1 MLAQFVSPKAVDA
14 AVAGLSLTLCALLL
28 RGIDVATEAVGL
40 HPLPVFAVPIL
51 PSSLLFFAGPTPPP
65 ARGFLLCTIFAW
77 AAALGINYVDFHD
90 DFDEPTAAALVVGVL
105 LALFKATNNFFV
117 PTVGLVAALV
127 VDPTRGLE
135 DPVAALQASSRRRGS
150 PATRSCTP
158 SRTARRAAGGGCARR
173 SRSRASRPSSPP
185 PPTPA
190 TTRCAP
196 RSRASTRAGDGFL
209 QPGELKY
216 AWKAATGEVMSDDDA
231 DAMVRSID
239 ADGNGEI
246 DVDEFIALVR
256 DHVCCE
262 WRERLLLRRR
272 RAAFPLVGEPF
283 VEPAIPRAEEAL
295 CGARD
300 RAPCAARVGV
310 ERS

>member
-1 MLAQFVSPKAVDA
+1 MSADSATDYRSMETATRRHSFLEPPNTARWVLAQFVSPKAVDA
-14 AVAGLSLTLCALLL
+14 AAAGLALTLCALLL
-28 RGIDVATEAVGL
+28 RGIDVATEAVGS

-135 DPVAALQASSRRRGS
+135 DPLAALKFLAAPWLAGHALMYALAHGAARGRRRL
-150 PATRSCTP
+150 
-158 SRTARRAAGGGCARR
+158 RTALSIARFKAELATAADAGDDALRAAFARFDT
-173 SRSRASRPSSPP
+173 S
-185 PPTPA
+185 
-190 TTRCAP
+190 
-196 RSRASTRAGDGFL
+196 GDGFL

-216 AWKAATGEVMSDDDA
+216 AWKAATGEQMSDDDA

-256 DHVCCE
+256 DN
-262 WRERLLLRRR
+262 L
-272 RAAFPLVGEPF
+272 
-283 VEPAIPRAEEAL
+283 
-295 CGARD
+295 
-300 RAPCAARVGV
+300 
-310 ERS
+310 